1 MCFACW
7 LEPGVGLV
15 TSEEKAQT
23 NEDLGSPDFNSAT
36 TDVINGHLQPH
47 PGDCL
52 HYWALLPKAVSQ
64 YAEN

>member
-23 NEDLGSPDFNSAT
+23 NEDLGSPDFTSAT

-47 PGDCL
+47 PGRL
-52 HYWALLPKAVSQ
+52 SPLLGTFAKGSISVC
-64 YAEN
+64 